1 MDEKLKK
8 TILKEATLFAAALLI
23 FTLLYYGLGYLAE
36 ANFTFE
42 QFVQSAIV
50 SMLVIYLIRG
60 VFIVM
65 RMLK

>member
-1 MDEKLKK
+1 MEKNIKK
-8 TILKEATLFAAALLI
+8 RLIIELVFFSTTLLI
-23 FTLLYYGLGYLAE
+23 FSGLYYGLGYLAG
-36 ANFTFE
+36 ASFTFE
-42 QFVQSAIV
+42 QYVQSSIV